1 MANNLIPW
9 DLILRHLK
17 GIECTKEKDAFRQW
31 ISCPENVSLYAE
43 IESLWKEIQQ
53 KVGSYSPDVDF
64 YWKKMEA
71 EINRRYSKRVYHK
84 FLRPIAVAASILLLV
99 ATGTVAYWAGKSS
112 STIQYAT
119 QQFSTTTAKSNVVLP
134 DGSTVLLNR
143 ESMLSYNMDD
153 GNRNVQLVGEGFFE
167 VAKDEKHPFIVHTK
181 ELGVKVYGTKFNVRS
196 YAFNKETRVSLV
208 EGHISLLRDN
218 DEIHMKKGQLAVM
231 DKKTRKIRIGEMNE
245 EMDTLWKKSSISFNN
260 KPLSEI
266 CTYLEKWYD
275 VEIKLDPRV
284 SKLTYTFTI
293 TDEPIEVILQN
304 MSLINPIKYDV
315 DDKKVTITK
324 GR

>member
-1 MANNLIPW
+1 M
-9 DLILRHLK
+9 
-17 GIECTKEKDAFRQW
+17 
-31 ISCPENVSLYAE
+31 
-43 IESLWKEIQQ
+43 
-53 KVGSYSPDVDF
+53 
-64 YWKKMEA
+64 
-71 EINRRYSKRVYHK
+71 
-84 FLRPIAVAASILLLV
+84 
-99 ATGTVAYWAGKSS
+99 
-112 STIQYAT
+112 
-119 QQFSTTTAKSNVVLP
+119 
-134 DGSTVLLNR
+134 
-143 ESMLSYNMDD
+143 
-153 GNRNVQLVGEGFFE
+153 
-167 VAKDEKHPFIVHTK
+167 
-181 ELGVKVYGTKFNVRS
+181 GVKVYGTKFNVRS

-315 DDKKVTITK
+315 DDREVTITK